1 MLKGGQS
8 AGLHFLP
15 VPVTGG
21 PMATSS
27 FLVGSLRNN
36 GRAACPMGQNGC
48 RHGGHW
54 GVGPRIW
61 NRGLAAPRAAA
72 AQARGTFS
80 GVGRSAE
87 RPRWPRTIAT
97 RGGEADPAAEAC
109 SGSQGRLPPGP
120 QPWRFHPG
128 PRPRG
133 TGRGALLL
141 GASLPVAPRGLGR
154 RAVCIFAL
162 QGLGRLSWSLDPG

>member
-8 AGLHFLP
+8 TGLHRLP

-27 FLVGSLRNN
+27 FLVGSLRN
-36 GRAACPMGQNGC
+36 GRAACPMGQKGSW
-48 RHGGHW
+48 HGGHRC
-54 GVGPRIW
+54 VGPWIW

-72 AQARGTFS
+72 RARGTFA

-128 PRPRG
+128 PRPRV
-133 TGRGALLL
+133 TGRGALPL
-141 GASLPVAPRGLGR
+141 GASLPVALRGLGR
-154 RAVCIFAL
+154 RAVCIFGL